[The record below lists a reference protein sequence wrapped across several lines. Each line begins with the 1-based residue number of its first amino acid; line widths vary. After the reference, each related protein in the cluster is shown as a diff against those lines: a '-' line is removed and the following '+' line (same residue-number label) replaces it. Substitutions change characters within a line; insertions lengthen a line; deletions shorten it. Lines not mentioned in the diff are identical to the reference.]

1 MTHAERIELLKSQ
14 LNETVPTV
22 WAEPFHEAW
31 MAAEGSDPRVRLAA
45 AQAAEMAAV
54 VPVIRPGEL
63 IIGLDAL
70 HPSVTS
76 RYTAFEY
83 GIRFDEVRLA
93 QVRELHPEASQ
104 LLEEIATYWPR
115 WYRETGYCQPME
127 MHASLGYELFLEH
140 GIDGMR
146 RRVGHWAATNTPGDP
161 ECGPW
166 YQALVIVLGGV
177 SAFIRAHAA
186 AAEQAAQQAAQQA
199 DDPQRREELLGI
211 AEACQHISTG
221 APRTFHEAVQLFYFV
236 FWLCGHDSPGPMDRY
251 LYPCLKQELSLGSIT
266 LERAQEIVDCLFLK
280 LEEKTAYGATIG
292 GQLEDGS
299 DACNELTSLLLQ
311 ATRRLRLLSPRTA
324 FRWHPAVS
332 QDAFAEA
339 CEVVASGASLPGL
352 INDVPLVSAMV
363 GRGIAL
369 GHARNYSFVGC
380 GQTYPHGRGHGSYE
394 DVIINSAKPLELALH
409 NGVDPVAGR
418 QIGPETGHAEQL
430 SSWEQFTAA
439 YQIQMDR
446 HISAAIESVNARRA
460 AHAGQWHDFLR
471 SMVSYSCV
479 ERGKDWHAGG
489 TDYSEGMVDMVGM
502 TTTTDSLVAIRRAV
516 YEEGLLSLAELRD
529 VLDGDWK
536 GREELRLYFLRKL
549 PKFGNGD
556 PEADTMAAGELER
569 VNRHVR
575 SHRTVFGG
583 PWGVDVIGWSG
594 AVELGRHTGATPDGR
609 RRGESLAD
617 CAGPA
622 QGRNICGLTATLNSV
637 LKLPH
642 DQVHGPLVLSLRF
655 PPAAVAGSAGVERLR
670 AVVETYFR
678 GGGQDLQISIAGTD
692 QMRAAR
698 ENPEAHRDLMVRV
711 GGFSAYFIHLDP
723 AFQDDMIA
731 RSEAAV

>member
-1 MTHAERIELLKSQ
+1 MTHADRIELLKSH

-22 WAEPFHEAW
+22 WAEPFHQAW
-31 MAAEGSDPRVRLAA
+31 MAAEGRDPRVRLAT

-54 VPVIRPGEL
+54 VPVIKPGEL

-70 HPSVTS
+70 GPSVTG

-83 GIRFDEVRLA
+83 GIRFDEGRLA
-93 QVRELHPEASQ
+93 QVRELHPEASP
-104 LLEEIATYWPR
+104 LLDEIAAYWPR
-115 WYRETGYCQPME
+115 WYRDTGYCPPMA
-127 MHASLGYELFLEH
+127 MHASLAYELFLEH

-146 RRVGHWAATNTPGDP
+146 RRVEHWAGINVPGDP
-161 ECGPW
+161 GCGPW
-166 YQALVIVLGGV
+166 YEALLIVLDGV
-177 SAFIRAHAA
+177 SAFIRAHAV
-186 AAEQAAQQAAQQA
+186 AAEQAAREA
-199 DDPQRREELLGI
+199 DDPQRQGELMRTARVCEHI
-211 AEACQHISTG
+211 ATG
-221 APRTFHEAVQLFYFV
+221 APRTFREAVQLFYFA

-251 LYPCLKQELSLGSIT
+251 LYPCLKQDLDSGGTT
-266 LERAQEIVDCLFLK
+266 LDQAQELVDCLFLK

-299 DACNELTSLLLQ
+299 DACNELTSLLLR

-324 FRWHPAVS
+324 FRWHPGVS
-332 QDAFAEA
+332 SEVFTEA

-352 INDVPLVSAMV
+352 INDVPLVSALV
-363 GRGIAL
+363 ERGTAL
-369 GHARNYSFVGC
+369 GHARDYSFVGC

-394 DVIINSAKPLELALH
+394 DLVLNSAKPLELALH
-409 NGVDPVAGR
+409 DGIDPVTR
-418 QIGPETGHAEQL
+418 ERLGPETGRAEDL
-430 SSWEQFTAA
+430 LSWEQFECA
-439 YQIQMDR
+439 YRNQMDR
-446 HISAAIESVNARRA
+446 HISAAIESVNAHRA
-460 AHAGQWHDFLR
+460 AHKDDWHDFLR

-479 ERGKDWHAGG
+479 ERGRDWHAGG
-489 TDYSEGMVDMVGM
+489 TDYSEGMVDMVGL

-516 YEEGLLSLAELRD
+516 YEERLLSLAELRD
-529 VLDGDWK
+529 VLDSDWE
-536 GREELRLYFLRKL
+536 GREDLRLYFLRRL
-549 PKFGNGD
+549 PKFGNDD
-556 PEADTMAAGELER
+556 PEADAMAAGELDR

-594 AVELGRHTGATPDGR
+594 ALELGRHTGATPDGR

-622 QGRNICGLTATLNSV
+622 QGRNACGLTATLNSV

-642 DQVHGPLVLSLRF
+642 DHVHGPLVLSLRF
-655 PPAAVAGSAGVERLR
+655 PPGAVTGTGGVKRLR

-692 QMRAAR
+692 EMKAAR
-698 ENPEAHRDLMVRV
+698 EHPEAHRDLMVRI
-711 GGFSAYFIHLDP
+711 GGFSAYFVHLDP